1 MESTLLTW
9 TKDFPIIGQGVFIF
23 NIQRQSEFS
32 IFISPKLDA
41 NAPGADEWVSLTIGK
56 DAAAFQMNGKLFK
69 GKLDSVEKNAGYEP
83 TNRVAYWFSY
93 DRDLLVLKYGKG
105 YIMEETTLMTFKFLE
120 SCLYKN
126 FTPTE
131 KEHKEAE
138 FRECLQYLFS
148 SSIRRKIEVKDKEEM
163 ISMLQETIK
172 RDGYQGTQL
181 TYLFPNLNA
190 EELEAKSMELAKSL
204 IDIEGQVDFDKAPFR
219 CNWSPFILDSSEA
232 NLFDLD
238 SAEYTF
244 SSSLPPACLELYST
258 VAAPNVHL
266 DWSRTGL
273 GVQSRFPLSN
283 AIRHSIVTEGATLNK
298 KLKEKAAKYGSE
310 KKAFLCV
317 TLGENHGN
325 SMFGPYVLEIWPAKH
340 GSPIHNHGNSFA
352 VIKVIHGG
360 LTIRIYN
367 KHVDDVQDEVLQTI
381 DVKKGDCTWISPN
394 WFQTHELWNHSDDYC
409 ATIQC
414 YKYGENDVTHWPYFD
429 YVASTD
435 VIKGARGGVDYKF
448 LDLQKLLID
457 EYEKYMEVEK
467 AKPRDP
473 KKATK

>member
-1 MESTLLTW
+1 MANTLPTW
-9 TKDFPIIGQGVFIF
+9 TKDFPVIGQGVFIF

-32 IFISPKLDA
+32 IHISQKLDT
-41 NAPGADEWVSLTIGK
+41 NASGADEWISLTISK
-56 DAAAFQMNGKLFK
+56 DAAVFKMNGELHK
-69 GKLDSVEKNAGYEP
+69 GELITADTANAGYEP
-83 TNRVAYWFSY
+83 DDKIAYWFSY
-93 DRDLLVLKYGKG
+93 DRDFLVLKYGKG
-105 YIMEETTLMTFKFLE
+105 YIMEETTLMTFDFLK
-120 SCLYKN
+120 SSLYEN
-126 FTPTE
+126 FSP
-131 KEHKEAE
+131 KDKKHKEAE

-148 SSIRRKIEVKDKEEM
+148 STIRRKIEVKDNIGM
-163 ISMLQETIK
+163 IHETIK
-172 RDGYQGTQL
+172 RDGYKGTQL
-181 TYLFPNLNA
+181 PDLFPNFDA
-190 EELEAKSMELAKSL
+190 GELEAKSMELAKSL

-219 CNWSPFILDSSEA
+219 YNWSPFILDSSEA

-238 SAEYTF
+238 SAHYTF

-258 VAAPNVHL
+258 VTAPNVHL
-266 DWSRTGL
+266 DWSRPGL

-283 AIRHSIVTEGATLNK
+283 AIRHSIVTDRAILNE
-298 KLKEKAAKYGSE
+298 KLKQKAAKYGSA

-352 VIKVIHGG
+352 VIKVVHGG

-367 KHVDDVQDEVLQTI
+367 KHVDDVEDKVLQTI

-435 VIKGARGGVDYKF
+435 VIKGARGGVDYTF
-448 LDLQKLLID
+448 LEMQEKVIE
-457 EYEKYMEVEK
+457 EYERYMKEEK

-473 KKATK
+473 KNPTK